1 MRKPLK
7 LKNLADLFACAW
19 CYDWGGGR
27 IFVAGKADSIRN
39 IESNIYELK
48 CSTWALNLD
57 DAELELSREIHRLT
71 QEELELESFPM
82 GIGDEAPGEYVDFE
96 QSGYPL
102 FSNDNHNLL
111 DAVPEIILKKAV
123 KMYFDKKGSLG
134 DYFTEDDPYEYALP
148 DDLHPKVYAVL
159 ERLCCAELKRL
170 RKNHAAHES
179 KIREFDLIL
188 DSNPP
193 IRVKTDQPVDVLQGI
208 IGSGIG
214 VFNGMPQS
222 GSTGLNMQASSS
234 KSSSFKKWI
243 ESMTVKG
250 HKVCSAKGVFAG
262 EEAEG
267 PLLIAVFDVSRQE
280 TESVALST
288 SIGIGLFIGEDYIP
302 QFICS

>member
-1 MRKPLK
+1 MRKPNK
-7 LKNLADLFACAW
+7 LKNLADLFACTW

-48 CSTWALNLD
+48 CSTWTLNLE

-134 DYFTEDDPYEYALP
+134 DYFTEDEPYEYALP

-170 RKNHAAHES
+170 RKNQSAHER
-179 KIREFDLIL
+179 KIQQFDLIL
-188 DSNPP
+188 DSDPP

-222 GSTGLNMQASSS
+222 GSTGLKMQASSS

-267 PLLIAVFDVSRQE
+267 PLLIAVYEVSRQE

>member
-1 MRKPLK
+1 MTSDRLK
-7 LKNLADLFACAW
+7 KLADRFACAW

-27 IFVAGKADSIRN
+27 IFITGKADSITN

-48 CSTWALNLD
+48 TTTWALNLE
-57 DAELELSREIHRLT
+57 DAELELSREIHCLT
-71 QEELELESFPM
+71 QEDLELESFPM
-82 GIGDEAPGEYVDFE
+82 GMGGAAPGEYVDFE

-102 FSNDNHNLL
+102 FSDDHSELN
-111 DAVPEIILKKAV
+111 AVPEIILKKAV
-123 KMYFDKKGSLG
+123 KMYFDKNGCLG

-148 DDLHPKVYAVL
+148 NDLHPKVYAVL
-159 ERLCCAELKRL
+159 ERLCCAESKRL
-170 RKNHAAHES
+170 MKNQAAYER
-179 KIREFDLIL
+179 KIRQFDLIL

-214 VFNGMPQS
+214 VFNGMPKS
-222 GSTGLNMQASSS
+222 GSTGLNMQAYSS
-234 KSSSFKKWI
+234 KATSFKKWI

-267 PLLIAVFDVSRQE
+267 PLLIAVFDISRQE
-280 TESVALST
+280 TESAARST